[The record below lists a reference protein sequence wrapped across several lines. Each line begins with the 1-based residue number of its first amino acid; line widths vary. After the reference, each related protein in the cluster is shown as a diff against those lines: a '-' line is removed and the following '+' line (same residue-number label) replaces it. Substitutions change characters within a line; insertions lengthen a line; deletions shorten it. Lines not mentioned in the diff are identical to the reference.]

1 MISLTM
7 SKPSLKAERKSNCGQ
22 VITNCTYICV
32 RKRSKILLSPS
43 MLNKR
48 SNLKE
53 SKTRMNGKK
62 HAFAE
67 LIFISIMWKLVGSI

>member
-1 MISLTM
+1 MISLMM
-7 SKPSLKAERKSNCGQ
+7 SKPSLKAERKLNCGQ

-32 RKRSKILLSPS
+32 RKKNKILQSLS

-48 SNLKE
+48 STLKE

-67 LIFISIMWKLVGSI
+67 LIFIFIMWKLVGSI